1 MEELSIKIKIAN
13 RIYPLTV
20 EVNEE
25 EGIRKAAEKINTSIV
40 EYEKLYAVHDKQD
53 LLAMVALQIATDNL
67 VLNNK
72 GIINNTGVEEELIK
86 IDELISKQL
95 NRSFT

>member
-13 RIYPLTV
+13 RVYPLTI
-20 EVNEE
+20 EANEQE
-25 EGIRKAAEKINTSIV
+25 RIEKAVEKINASVV

-53 LLAMVALQIATDNL
+53 LLAMVALQLATDNFE
-67 VLNNK
+67 LNNK
-72 GIINNTGVEEELIK
+72 SIMNNATVEADLIK

-95 NRSFT
+95 

>member
-13 RIYPLTV
+13 RIYPLTI

-25 EGIRKAAEKINTSIV
+25 ERIRKAADKINASIV

-53 LLAMVALQIATDNL
+53 LLAMVALQLATDNL
-67 VLNNK
+67 ELKNK
-72 GIINNTGVEEELIK
+72 GIVNDAGVEENLIK
-86 IDELISKQL
+86 IDELISQQL
-95 NRSFT
+95 